1 MIHLPPESAWSVL
14 LSTAHVLAWCIYVG
28 GAICMELVL
37 RYAQTVM
44 KPSQIAVVCQRSGKR
59 YRWWS
64 LFCLIALL
72 ATGIPLALQHP
83 AAFDPTTARGLV
95 IWILCGLWIV
105 QMTILG
111 ILSFRI
117 HPDMHARLT
126 TDMSPEQMQAE
137 RARVGVAIVRM
148 DRTVRFELFCAIAA
162 MLAGS
167 FLHLDP
173 VAATG
178 S

>member
-1 MIHLPPESAWSVL
+1 LIHLPHESTWLVL
-14 LSTAHVLAWCIYVG
+14 LSTVHVLAWCIYVG

-44 KPSQIAVVCQRSGKR
+44 KPSQIAVVCQHSGKR

-64 LFCLIALL
+64 LLCLIVLL

-83 AAFDPTTARGLV
+83 AAFDPTTARGMTV
-95 IWILCGLWIV
+95 WILCGLWIV
-105 QMTILG
+105 QMAILG
-111 ILSFRI
+111 ILSLRI

-126 TDMSPEQMQAE
+126 TDMTPEQMQAE
-137 RARVGVAIVRM
+137 RARVGVASVRM
-148 DRTVRFELFCAIAA
+148 DRTVRLELFCAIAA

-167 FLHLDP
+167 FLHLDT